1 MAVQSYN
8 YPITKAA
15 YVDQKRPTSNF
26 SGGDK
31 LTFGTGETDSSG
43 NVTSK
48 YAYLF
53 AAGLPDITGLVLYD
67 AQVHY
72 TLSDGTP
79 ASTDRVVFRDAKNV
93 EWEEASIC
101 WDNKPPTN
109 SGMGGTTYPITGIA
123 QFGAILSYEYAN
135 LRSKGF
141 RIEKLYGP
149 NQDFKIW
156 SHLASNSAF
165 RPYITLVLS
174 DSVPIA
180 TPKSPLK
187 RFVVPS
193 EDTLF
198 AWDFANAVGG
208 VQKSYIIEVSSDAT
222 TWSALSSGTTD
233 ETSVVVPANT
243 LQTTDRYWRV
253 KVVSEY
259 DVESEWS
266 AVVEIMIV
274 AAPIC
279 SIGAV
284 VETARPEV
292 SWTSDLQ
299 QAFQVKFGSIDS
311 GTVYGTQKSYKCP
324 AYLPDGEYT
333 ISVRTQ
339 SSIGLWSRWSE
350 QTITVENTP
359 GTDIILSVYAS
370 HHARLSWT
378 GGDGGVFYVLRDG
391 VPIVKTEETS
401 FTDEL
406 AIGRHTYQV
415 LEQLADDDYTLSNE
429 RTVILRAPCA
439 MITPVSVVAWQSLK
453 YSLEQSPTVGES
465 HSGTA
470 VLVHYVGR
478 KYPVAETSEFEDS
491 TLTFDV
497 AFKTQDD
504 EKSFQALIGQIVCY
518 KNKLGRMII
527 GLLSG
532 ISVESD
538 RWYSKCSCTI
548 SATDFQ
554 EEIDYE

>member
-1 MAVQSYN
+1 MGIQSHN

-15 YVDQKRPTSNF
+15 YIDEKYPSVNY

-31 LTFGTGETDSSG
+31 LTFGTAVLDG
-43 NVTSK
+43 NGNPYSK
-48 YAYLF
+48 RIHLF
-53 AAGLPDITGLVLYD
+53 ADGLPDINGLVLYD
-67 AQVHY
+67 VQVHY

-79 ASTDRVVFRDAKNV
+79 TSAERIAFRDVDSAWV
-93 EWEEASIC
+93 ESEIC
-101 WDNKPPTN
+101 YNNMPSSNT
-109 SGMGGTTYPITGIA
+109 GMGGTTYLITGLA
-123 QFGAILSYEYAN
+123 QFGAVKSYEYAN
-135 LRSKGF
+135 LRANGF
-141 RIEKLYGP
+141 RIEQLYGGRL
-149 NQDFKIW
+149 DFKIW
-156 SHLASNSAF
+156 SYLASNPAN

-174 DSVPIA
+174 DSVPVV
-180 TPKSPLK
+180 TPQSPLK

-198 AWDFANAVGG
+198 AWGYSNAVGG
-208 VQKSYIIEVSSDAT
+208 SQKSYILQVSSDGE
-222 TWSALSSGTTD
+222 TWNELSSGTTNG
-233 ETSVVVPANT
+233 TNVVVPANT

-253 KVVSEY
+253 KVVSQY

-266 AVVEIMIV
+266 AAVEIMII

-284 VETARPEV
+284 VETVRPEV

-311 GTVYGTQKSYKCP
+311 GTVYGTQKSYKSP
-324 AYLPDGEYT
+324 VYLPDGEYT

-359 GTDIILSVYAS
+359 GADIILSVYAS
-370 HHARLSWT
+370 HHARLSWA

-391 VPIVKTEETS
+391 VPIAKTEEAS
-401 FTDEL
+401 FTDDL

-415 LEQLADDDYTLSNE
+415 LEQLADDNYTLSNE

-504 EKSFQALIGQIVCY
+504 EKAFQALIGQIVCY
-518 KNKLGRMII
+518 KNKLGRMIV

-554 EEIDYE
+554 EEIEYE